1 MQYHFN
7 NKKKNLKWYRLAS
20 VFHYVMDR
28 ISLVNF
34 ACDGENTHLQ
44 PKYKMLP
51 FTTMVALGPPLISYL
66 EGFMNELGCLS
77 AEVWKN
83 KKQILG
89 KYQKKK
95 QKKVNWFIQR
105 KGAKKC

>member
-1 MQYHFN
+1 
-7 NKKKNLKWYRLAS
+7 
-20 VFHYVMDR
+20 MDR